1 MKNALSSYL
10 SSYGLSLCCAILG
23 AFTAKWLNLPIPFL
37 LGSLLATAALGL
49 NGFKIQTF
57 SFARQAGLTIIG
69 ASLGLYFTP
78 SMWQI
83 IAQNG
88 MYLFLNM
95 LFAIALGLMGFF
107 LVQKWAKVDLATAW
121 FASAVGGASEM
132 ANLAAKHHASIDQV
146 VAAHSLRVL
155 LVVTIVPFFYQMMGY
170 QGLDNSSLGLNQHI
184 DYIGLLILLAW
195 AVAMGGVFRWRNWSN
210 PWTFGPLC
218 ATAILA
224 GFEWHLSAIPSVLS
238 QIGQVLIGWNLG
250 SKFGRDFF
258 QRAPRLLAVV
268 AFNTVLGLLL
278 TAIVSIVIA
287 QISGMALPTV
297 GLGFAIGGVAEMTIT
312 AKVLQLGVPLVTAF
326 HVSRMIAVLAST
338 GYLFQWYMNR
348 KNKPI

>member
-1 MKNALSSYL
+1 MKSAFQ
-10 SSYGLSLCCAILG
+10 SYGYSLLCATLG
-23 AFTAKWLNLPIPFL
+23 ALIAQWLHLPIPFL

-49 NGFKIQTF
+49 NGFSVKTF

-78 SMWQI
+78 VMWQI

-88 MYLFLNM
+88 IYLFLNM
-95 LFAIALGLMGFF
+95 IFAMVLSFIGFLM
-107 LVQKWAKVDLATAW
+107 VEKWAKVDFATAW

-132 ANLAAKHHASIDQV
+132 ANLAAKHQARVDQV

-155 LVVTIVPFFYQMMGY
+155 LVVTIVPFFYHMMGY
-170 QGLDNSSLGLNQHI
+170 QGLDNSALGLNQTV
-184 DYIGLLILLAW
+184 DYFKLSILLMW
-195 AVAMGGVFRWRNWSN
+195 AVALGFVFHQKNWSN

-224 GFEWHLSAIPSVLS
+224 GLDWHLSAIPSEIS
-238 QIGQVLIGWNLG
+238 QLGQLLIGWSLG

-258 QRAPRLLAVV
+258 QRAPRLLAVI

-278 TAIVSIVIA
+278 TAGVSILIS

-326 HVSRMIAVLAST
+326 HVSRMIAILAST
-338 GYLFQWYMNR
+338 GYCFQWYAKHR
-348 KNKPI
+348 VS